1 MFFKPKKENYGKYPS
16 NDHLNVAL
24 RYLLKMED
32 NDININKAI
41 SEIVFAIRKADGR
54 FYDDVKLELEERNFI
69 N

>member
-1 MFFKPKKENYGKYPS
+1 MFLKHKKENYGKYPS

-24 RYLLKMED
+24 RYLLKID
-32 NDININKAI
+32 NNTNVNKAI